1 MQHQTFGRRTGLRVS
16 AYALGTGNFG
26 TQWGTRATP
35 AQAKQIF
42 DRFAQ
47 AGGTFLDTA
56 DSYQNGESESILG
69 DLLAADRDHFTVA
82 TKFSSASGGHTGVLD
97 TGNGRK
103 NMVRAVEASLRR
115 LRTDR
120 IDLYWVHH
128 PDTVTPIEEILRGLD
143 DLVTAGKILY
153 AGFSNFPAWRVSR
166 AQAIAESHGWAPIA
180 GVQIEYSLA
189 DRTADR
195 DVLPMAE
202 ALGLGVALWSPLG
215 GGLLTGKYRESDAGR
230 LTDWHNLIHTEDT
243 AQKKAVV
250 DELLA
255 VARELDVP
263 PAQVTMAWLLYQQA
277 RSTTALIP
285 VIGPRT
291 VEQLD
296 DYLAAL
302 DVPLSPA
309 QATRLERVS
318 AVAPGVPHEV
328 AAAGRAGLLGGDA
341 DRFRPLTVPVA

>member
-1 MQHQTFGRRTGLRVS
+1 MQHQTFGRTGLRVS

-35 AQAKQIF
+35 AQAKRIF

-97 TGNGRK
+97 TGNGRQ

-143 DLVTAGKILY
+143 DLVSAGKILY

-189 DRTADR
+189 DRTGDR

-202 ALGLGVALWSPLG
+202 ALGLGVALWSPL
-215 GGLLTGKYRESDAGR
+215 
-230 LTDWHNLIHTEDT
+230 
-243 AQKKAVV
+243 
-250 DELLA
+250 
-255 VARELDVP
+255 
-263 PAQVTMAWLLYQQA
+263 
-277 RSTTALIP
+277 P

-296 DYLAAL
+296 DYLSAL
-302 DVPLSPA
+302 DVSLSPV
-309 QATRLERVS
+309 QASRLERVS

-341 DRFRPLTVPVA
+341 DRFRPLPVPVA